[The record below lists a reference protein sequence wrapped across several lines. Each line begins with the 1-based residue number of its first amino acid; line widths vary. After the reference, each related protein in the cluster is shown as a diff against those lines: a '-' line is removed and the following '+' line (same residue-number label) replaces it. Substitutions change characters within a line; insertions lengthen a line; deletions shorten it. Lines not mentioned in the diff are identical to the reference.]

1 MQLTLHFL
9 LFKNCKNGYA
19 LPSKSRIAK
28 FFPRLSSGGFWKGRF
43 ENWAELQT
51 YLRRDIRQ
59 SGKSDFRWSTSAG
72 FPVFIQSGINYPP
85 GRLLWQ
91 SADNQMVQ
99 TVRLEACGASYQT
112 KRTQNIF
119 MLSYPLTYSILL
131 SPTSQRLAVRLF
143 SPERETCCMLP
154 ICSFFAFLPFTKEY
168 SASSLQSSW
177 GCIVLWTPVHTALH
191 PLRIHTPVNHL
202 MHTDNKR
209 SSFLERKELRLL
221 FFFWKNFCILS
232 FYKRTFCFTPAIPT
246 GFHSSEPK
254 AHLSYTLSSA
264 SVIPA
269 GIIHSV
275 FVPRLPVM
283 VSLFHTPLAE

>member
-1 MQLTLHFL
+1 
-9 LFKNCKNGYA
+9 
-19 LPSKSRIAK
+19 
-28 FFPRLSSGGFWKGRF
+28 
-43 ENWAELQT
+43 
-51 YLRRDIRQ
+51 
-59 SGKSDFRWSTSAG
+59 
-72 FPVFIQSGINYPP
+72 
-85 GRLLWQ
+85 
-91 SADNQMVQ
+91 MVQ

-131 SPTSQRLAVRLF
+131 STTSQRLAVRPF

-154 ICSFFAFLPFTKEY
+154 ICRAFAFLPF
-168 SASSLQSSW
+168 
-177 GCIVLWTPVHTALH
+177 I
-191 PLRIHTPVNHL
+191 
-202 MHTDNKR
+202 
-209 SSFLERKELRLL
+209 
-221 FFFWKNFCILS
+221 ILT
-232 FYKRTFCFTPAIPT
+232 FHKRTFCFTPAIPT

>member
-1 MQLTLHFL
+1 MQPTLHFL

-19 LPSKSRIAK
+19 LTSKSRIAK

-59 SGKSDFRWSTSAG
+59 SGKSDFRGSTSAC

-131 SPTSQRLAVRLF
+131 STTSQRLAVRPF

-154 ICSFFAFLPFTKEY
+154 ICRVFAFFPFIREY
-168 SASSLQSSW
+168 STSSLQSSW
-177 GCIVLWTPVHTALH
+177 GCIVLWTPAHTALH
-191 PLRIHTPVNHL
+191 PLRIHTPVNLL
-202 MHTDNKR
+202 MHTDNKQ
-209 SSFLERKELRLL
+209 SSRLFPPILSKKELRFFVFLL
-221 FFFWKNFCILS
+221 EKLL
-232 FYKRTFCFTPAIPT
+232 
-246 GFHSSEPK
+246 
-254 AHLSYTLSSA
+254 HLYL
-264 SVIPA
+264 
-269 GIIHSV
+269 
-275 FVPRLPVM
+275 L
-283 VSLFHTPLAE
+283 